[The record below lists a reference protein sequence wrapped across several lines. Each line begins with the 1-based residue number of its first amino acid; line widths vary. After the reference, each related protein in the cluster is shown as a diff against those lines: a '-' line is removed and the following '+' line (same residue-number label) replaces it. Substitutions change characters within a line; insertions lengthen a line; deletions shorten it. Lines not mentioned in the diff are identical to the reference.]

1 MTEKELWLRKKDW
14 KDKIKYIK
22 IPDYLEADLEEYFK
36 YIQEG
41 NRIMYLAE
49 IDNVL
54 ASINVAEQERDIS
67 SEEAKYIRKIL

>member
-1 MTEKELWLRKKDW
+1 MTEELWLRKKDW

-41 NRIMYLAE
+41 NRIMYLTE
-49 IDNVL
+49 ID
-54 ASINVAEQERDIS
+54 
-67 SEEAKYIRKIL
+67 KYTC